1 MLQPLD
7 TPKGC
12 FVVSGRTRLDDVRF
26 IPKSELAAN
35 ALRQREPLGG
45 RIDRIVVVR
54 GKEPSV
60 RRPAGNSRKL
70 NFAARRQRRAEG

>member
-1 MLQPLD
+1 MLRRPIE
-7 TPKGC
+7 TTVK
-12 FVVSGRTRLDDVRF
+12 SGHQAVRLDDVRF